1 MNFNDFEDEFLDC
14 ESLEAMT
21 EGVITGRQRGSDLHK
36 VKMKYFIVC
45 KFSLFPEE
53 ILRICC

>member
-36 VKMKYFIVC
+36 VKIIKIEIIQ
-45 KFSLFPEE
+45 KFN
-53 ILRICC
+53 